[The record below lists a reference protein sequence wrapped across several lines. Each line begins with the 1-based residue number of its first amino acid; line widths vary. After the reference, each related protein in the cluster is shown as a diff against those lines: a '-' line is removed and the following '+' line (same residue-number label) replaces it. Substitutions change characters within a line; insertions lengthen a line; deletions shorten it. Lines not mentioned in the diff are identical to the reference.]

1 MFQLAKSL
9 NSPRFIGPGAFDP
22 QVVGIFALISF
33 SLSVLLSG
41 VHAGSISSVA
51 TIIIHGMAH
60 LVVFGLLMCLGRA
73 LRKPLAA
80 RKVTFLHMVLIGALF
95 GLVRPA
101 LTSIGLSIF
110 GAELGFWLAVAERL
124 WQSLLYGIFAL
135 PLIGFLG
142 SMRARSVLKRERLIT
157 HRVASKAMTPDNHD
171 EIREFVE
178 SARHQVRA
186 DDSFSDTSALVAEV
200 QRIVDEELRPL
211 SRTLWSRE
219 SRNVPGYRV
228 RDIFWVALSD
238 HIYRPHVALPL
249 FFLSILAPNVE
260 IFGLRDG
267 VVISAVRSVIL
278 LFGLVLA
285 GFIRV
290 RGRLAMGTKFLVALS
305 TVYILQTLIGRWA
318 IEVSDDPF
326 VGPTFLAGLVWT
338 IQVLVFVS
346 MAWALLDLG
355 TKLRSELKAEY
366 QASEAESIDASKI
379 ALLRD
384 RKIAQFMHGQLQGHL
399 VAASFELSESGDEA
413 SVEEALD
420 LIEAVLDGAVQDFL
434 AFPKDL
440 DQVKFELAE
449 SWGGLASIEFR
460 DSGLVGDL
468 TPAQLNKL
476 QDTATEAISNAVRHG
491 LATTIVID
499 IAQAGQKL
507 LFTATDDGVGP
518 TLGDPGLGSTY
529 LDTISKHW
537 SLSQGDPGAV
547 LQVLIED

>member
-9 NSPRFIGPGAFDP
+9 KSPRFIGAGAFDP
-22 QVVGIFALISF
+22 QVVGAFVLISF
-33 SLSVLLSG
+33 SLSALLSG
-41 VHAGSISSVA
+41 VHESAVSSVA
-51 TIIIHGMAH
+51 TIIIHGLAH

-73 LRKPLAA
+73 LGKPLAA
-80 RKVTFLHMVLIGALF
+80 GKVTFLHMVLIGALF
-95 GLVRPA
+95 GLVRPS
-101 LTSIGLSIF
+101 LTAIGLLIF
-110 GAELGFWLAVAERL
+110 GAELGFWLAAAERL
-124 WQSLLYGIFAL
+124 WQSLVYGIFAL

-142 SMRARSVLKRERLIT
+142 SMRARSVLQRERLII
-157 HRVASKAMTPDNHD
+157 HRAFSKATTLDNND

-178 SARHQVRA
+178 SARHQIRA
-186 DDSFSDTSALVAEV
+186 GDSFSDTSALVAEV

-211 SRTLWSRE
+211 SRKLWSRE
-219 SRNVPGYRV
+219 GRHVPGYRAQ
-228 RDIFWVALSD
+228 DIFWVALSD
-238 HIYRPHVALPL
+238 HIYRPHFAVPL
-249 FFLSILAPNVE
+249 FFLSVLVPNIE
-260 IFGLRDG
+260 IFGLG
-267 VVISAVRSVIL
+267 EGLVASAVRSVIL
-278 LFGLVLA
+278 LFVLALA

-290 RGRLAMGTKFLVALS
+290 KGRVAMGTKFVAAFS

-326 VGPTFLAGLVWT
+326 VAPTLLAGLVWT
-338 IQVLVFVS
+338 LQILVFVA
-346 MAWALLDLG
+346 MTWALLDLG
-355 TKLRSELKAEY
+355 TKLRSDLKADY
-366 QASEAESIDASKI
+366 QTSEVESRDASNL

-384 RKIAQFMHGQLQGHL
+384 RKIAQFMHGQLQGQL
-399 VAASFELSESGDEA
+399 VAAAIPLSESGDAA
-413 SVEEALD
+413 SLEEALD
-420 LIEAVLDGAVQDFL
+420 LIESVLDGAVQDFL
-434 AFPKDL
+434 ALPKDL
-440 DQVKFELAE
+440 AQVKSKLAE

-491 LATTIVID
+491 LASTVVID

-507 LFTATDDGVGP
+507 LFTATDDGIGP
-518 TLGDPGLGSTY
+518 RLGDPGLGSTY